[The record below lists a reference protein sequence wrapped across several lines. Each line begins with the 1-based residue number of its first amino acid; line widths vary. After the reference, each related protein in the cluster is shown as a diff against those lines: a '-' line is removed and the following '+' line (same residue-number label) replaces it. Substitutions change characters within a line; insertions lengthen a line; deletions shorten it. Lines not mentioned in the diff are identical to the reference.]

1 MLTEVKEK
9 LLSLLTP
16 VPFGLHPT
24 PFIFLCLNS
33 RIATFTEDKGLQ
45 RNSLLK
51 PVEGFLTDS
60 QTSPY

>member
-1 MLTEVKEK
+1 MLTEVQEK
-9 LLSLLTP
+9 LLSLPTL

-24 PFIFLCLNS
+24 PFTLLRLHS

-51 PVEGFLTDS
+51 PEEGFLIDS
-60 QTSPY
+60 QTFPC